1 MFAVYHSVCISVV
14 MKQWYVQVFVIFESH
29 THTQTHQQQ
38 NPQGA
43 PPALLT
49 RMLNRVDSTLILDV
63 AFFKF
68 PVLLGSCPTKNI
80 QAKAIIRVIP
90 VID

>member
-1 MFAVYHSVCISVV
+1 MCNF
-14 MKQWYVQVFVIFESH
+14 FVIFESH
-29 THTQTHQQQ
+29 TDTHTHTHQQL

-43 PPALLT
+43 PAALLT
-49 RMLNRVDSTLILDV
+49 GMLNRVDSTLILDV

-80 QAKAIIRVIP
+80 QVKAIIRVIP